1 MNFQYDQTA
10 DVLYI
15 KLTEQP
21 VTDSEE
27 VEPHVVVD
35 YDVDGQIVGIEVLY
49 FVKKHSSDLF
59 PAFKA
64 MEAAVWQQEYKKV
77 G

>member
-1 MNFQYDQTA
+1 MNFQYDQAA

-15 KLTEQP
+15 KLTNNAVVE
-21 VTDSEE
+21 SEE
-27 VEPHVVVD
+27 IEPHVVVD
-35 YDVDGQIVGIEVLY
+35 YDKDDQIVGIEVLY

-64 MEAAVWQQEYKKV
+64 MEVAVWQQEYKKV
-77 G
+77 S